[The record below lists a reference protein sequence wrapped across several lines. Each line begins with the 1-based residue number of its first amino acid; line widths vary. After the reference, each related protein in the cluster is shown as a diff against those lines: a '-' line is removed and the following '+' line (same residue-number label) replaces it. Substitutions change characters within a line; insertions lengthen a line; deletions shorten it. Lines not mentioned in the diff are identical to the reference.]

1 MFTLTIWLTV
11 IACVLLIAIVLIQN
25 PKGGGLASNFSAA
38 NQILGVNKTTEGV
51 EKITWIMA
59 ISLLVLSLA
68 GPFFISGQSGAKK
81 ESMMKDNIENATPG
95 PVSPTTPPANPEAQP
110 QQPQ

>member
-1 MFTLTIWLTV
+1 MFTLITWLAIV
-11 IACVLLIAIVLIQN
+11 ACVLLIAIVLIQN
-25 PKGGGLASNFSAA
+25 PKGGGLAANFSSA

-51 EKITWIMA
+51 EKITWILA

-68 GPFFISGQSGAKK
+68 GPFFITKSGGSGK

-95 PVSPTTPPANPEAQP
+95 SVAPAPAAPSGATPPPAQ
-110 QQPQ
+110 

>member
-1 MFTLTIWLTV
+1 MFTLIIWLTV
-11 IACVLLIAIVLIQN
+11 IACLLLVAIVLVQN

-38 NQILGVNKTTEGV
+38 NQILGVNRTTEGV

-68 GPFFISGQSGAKK
+68 GPFFISREGASTK
-81 ESMMKDNIENATPG
+81 ESSMKDKIENATPG
-95 PVSPTTPPANPEAQP
+95 PVAPTPAPSSPQGQP
-110 QQPQ
+110 QQ